1 METINTALTWED
13 FEKVEIRTG
22 TVIAAEVFKEAK
34 KPAYKLQ
41 IDFGPAIGVKQT
53 SAQIT
58 KLYEPEK
65 LIGQQVVAVVNFPR
79 KQIADF
85 FSECLLLGAVEG
97 DAVTLLQPERMVANG
112 LRIL

>member
-79 KQIADF
+79 KQIANF